1 MAKKKV
7 VNERCPL
14 QSDCERKC
22 EHVGSECNCD
32 FFSANLTFE
41 IEDAAIRNGI
51 VLPKEAE
58 HIDWDSVPDLDD
70 FDDDTADDL
79 SFDPDDSSND
89 RDVLI
94 SVSDSGTVSYLGG
107 ANGYTAK
114 IQDAINRTRSE
125 FMYIGMLLLEIDAY
139 GYYAEAGFSDVYEY
153 AEVTFSFK
161 RSSTNN
167 FMRVYRKFG
176 EAMGIQDRFKNFSY
190 SQLVEMCSMSDQQ
203 ISSCSPEMSVLRL
216 REVKKGSSVQTSG
229 RVNSSSVSIQSFED
243 VFKVP
248 NCNIASLHCPECDYY
263 FTNNFDVY
271 KYCPICGSRYDV
283 NSV

>member
-153 AEVTFSFK
+153 AEVTFGFK

-176 EAMGIQDRFKNFSY
+176 EAMGIQDRFKKFSY